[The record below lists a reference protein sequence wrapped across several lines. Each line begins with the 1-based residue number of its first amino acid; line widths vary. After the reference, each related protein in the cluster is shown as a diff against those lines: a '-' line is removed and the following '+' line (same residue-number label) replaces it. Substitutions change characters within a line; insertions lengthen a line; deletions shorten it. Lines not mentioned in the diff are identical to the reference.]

1 MTGWKEGR
9 EGVGVGGQR
18 VGGEEGTS
26 ISDVSVES
34 VASAMSA
41 CRAVS

>member
-1 MTGWKEGR
+1 MVGGR
-9 EGVGVGGQR
+9 EGWVRVGGQR

-34 VASAMSA
+34 VASLP
-41 CRAVS
+41 CRRVGQ

>member
-1 MTGWKEGR
+1 MVGGCR
-9 EGVGVGGQR
+9 EGVGWVVRR

-41 CRAVS
+41 CRRSVS